1 MDFYRLFFTFFMKAG
16 NNMAAEVH
24 NISKQQVPISRSTYK
39 QRINFTQ
46 KKSYRSYPLKMVLR
60 LSEDEAWSIF
70 KKCRFG
76 EGDNTKCPDCLSEDN
91 HSFISTR
98 KQWACKNCKHR
109 FSVTSGTPFSNRKL
123 SLVDLLTLIHAFVT
137 SPQGVTASS
146 VVTDTGIAYKTAYLN
161 LMKIREALHG
171 SMDLTKLEGIV
182 HIGCL
187 HICGKPRKG
196 NVRLSSDS
204 ASVNSI
210 LRNRKNSINPDKKTA
225 PEPHNIEK
233 FTNRRIVLAMSQ
245 IKLDDNGSYGSDRTI
260 FYILESESWKN
271 IMQPIED
278 SVSKDAIIMTDKGP
292 SFNKIEPVLGIR
304 HFSVNHSQHYMDE
317 FGVTNNMAESFFSR
331 IRRAE
336 FGTYNGM
343 SPKYLAFYV
352 SEFAYRNDHNKNL
365 GIEEQMHELLTGVLS
380 REPSKAFTGYYQGYK
395 LPFEYTH

>member
-1 MDFYRLFFTFFMKAG
+1 MAAAVQDG
-16 NNMAAEVH
+16 NN
-24 NISKQQVPISRSTYK
+24 QQKPVSRSTYK
-39 QRINFTQ
+39 QRIHYTQ
-46 KKSYRSYPLKMVLR
+46 KKSFRSYPLKKVMR

-76 EGDNTKCPDCLSEDN
+76 DGDLIKCPDCLSVDK
-91 HSFISTR
+91 HYFISTR
-98 KQWACKNCKHR
+98 KQWTCKNCEHR
-109 FSVTSGTPFSNRKL
+109 FSVTSGTPFNNRKL
-123 SLVDLLTLIHAFVT
+123 CFGDLLCLIHAFVT
-137 SPQGVTASS
+137 APKGVPA
-146 VVTDTGIAYKTAYLN
+146 VDFVADTGVAYKTAYLN

-171 SMDLTKLEGIV
+171 SMDLTKLKGIV
-182 HIGCL
+182 HIDCL

-196 NVRLSSDS
+196 NVRLSTDS

-233 FTNRRIVLAMSQ
+233 FKKRRIVLAMSQ
-245 IKLDDNGSYGSDRTI
+245 LRLDDDGSYGSDRTI

-271 IMQPIED
+271 IMKPIND

-317 FGVTNNMAESFFSR
+317 FGVNNNMAESFFSR

-336 FGTYNGM
+336 FGVYNAM
-343 SPKYLAFYV
+343 SNRYLAFYI
-352 SEFAYRNDHNKNL
+352 SEFVYRNDHNKDL
-365 GIEEQMHELLTGVLS
+365 EMELQIHELLERVLS